1 MDAELALYNKI
12 GDLYTKLNKGAEAAD
27 MYEKAV
33 KRYIGSGP
41 RQQRHRSLQQDS
53 PHRPWPYPY
62 LSQTRAAHGAA
73 RAAG

>member
-33 KRYIGSGP
+33 KRYIDQGLDNNAIALCNKILRTAPGVPISI
-41 RQQRHRSLQQDS
+41 S
-53 PHRPWPYPY
+53 
-62 LSQTRAAHGAA
+62 TRAAHGAA